1 MENHQLKFKLTRK
14 RTIMNKQSPS
24 YYTSHN
30 GYHMATTVHANGK
43 GDGAG
48 THVRESAPILKGK
61 YDTQLKWPFIGKIT
75 VTLLNQLEDKNHH
88 QDTLKQTATKKM
100 HKLEVH
106 GAGHSSSLTLHW
118 AMMQST
124 THRT

>member
-1 MENHQLKFKLTRK
+1 
-14 RTIMNKQSPS
+14 
-24 YYTSHN
+24 
-30 GYHMATTVHANGK
+30 MATTVHANGK

-88 QDTLKQTATKKM
+88 QDTLKQTATKKCTSWKCM
-100 HKLEVH
+100 GLVTVH
-106 GAGHSSSLTLHW
+106 PSLCTGL
-118 AMMQST
+118 
-124 THRT
+124 